1 MVISC
6 LLPEPELNT
15 YGTAMTTAV
24 TVSPLAG
31 TVMVEDRFAT
41 MPALKAVSAPITAT
55 YRPFD
60 EEELH
65 TSFEQAIS
73 DRVLAVK
80 RMLDLQ
86 GNKSVLSTPLLPHT
100 APFGSATMQQ
110 DAQEVVKFVQP
121 RRKTLD
127 LLHANAWLRGL
138 TYASFVLM
146 LMLIGFDL
154 MGMLVLFV
162 R

>member
-24 TVSPLAG
+24 TASPLAG
-31 TVMVEDRFAT
+31 VVMVEDRFAT

-73 DRVLAVK
+73 ERVLAVK
-80 RMLDLQ
+80 RMLNLQ
-86 GNKSVLSTPLLPHT
+86 GNRSVPSMPMPPHT
-100 APFGSATMQQ
+100 APFGSAPMKQ
-110 DAQEVVKFVQP
+110 DVQVAAKRVQP
-121 RRKTLD
+121 HRRTPA
-127 LLHANAWLRGL
+127 LLHTNAWLRGF

-154 MGMLVLFV
+154 MGVLVLFA

>member
-1 MVISC
+1 MVKSC

-24 TVSPLAG
+24 TASPLAG
-31 TVMVEDRFAT
+31 VVMVEDRFAT
-41 MPALKAVSAPITAT
+41 MPALKAVSAPISAT

-65 TSFEQAIS
+65 TSFEQSIS
-73 DRVLAVK
+73 ERVLAVK
-80 RMLDLQ
+80 RMLNLQ
-86 GNKSVLSTPLLPHT
+86 SNKSVPSMPMLPHT
-100 APFGSATMQQ
+100 APFGPATMKQ
-110 DAQEVVKFVQP
+110 DAKEAVKFVQP
-121 RRKTLD
+121 RRKTVALS
-127 LLHANAWLRGL
+127 HTTTWLRGF

-154 MGMLVLFV
+154 MGILVLFA

>member
-1 MVISC
+1 MMRSC
-6 LLPEPELNT
+6 LLAEPESNT

-24 TVSPLAG
+24 TASPAAS

-41 MPALKAVSAPITAT
+41 MPALKAVSVPITAT

-65 TSFEQAIS
+65 TSFEQSIS
-73 DRVLAVK
+73 ERVLAAK

-86 GNKSVLSTPLLPHT
+86 SNSLTGRTALSHT
-100 APFGSATMQQ
+100 APLGSATMKQ

-121 RRKTLD
+121 
-127 LLHANAWLRGL
+127 
-138 TYASFVLM
+138 
-146 LMLIGFDL
+146 
-154 MGMLVLFV
+154 
-162 R
+162 